1 MDPLITELIT
11 ASKTAESDVL
21 PSIVEALAAVA
32 RSAGKNVGPVV
43 KEMLMELIDESFDA
57 KTSGMPTRRRNVAIK
72 ADHLSVDAYSAAV
85 GKLIAG
91 LSLWDP
97 ESVRDILT

>member
-32 RSAGKNVGPVV
+32 RSAGKNIGPAV
-43 KEMLMELIDESFDA
+43 KEALMELIDEAFEA
-57 KTSGMPTRRRNVAIK
+57 KVSGMSTQSGNIIT
-72 ADHLSVDAYSAAV
+72 ADDFPSDAYSAAV

-97 ESVRDILT
+97 ESVRDVLT